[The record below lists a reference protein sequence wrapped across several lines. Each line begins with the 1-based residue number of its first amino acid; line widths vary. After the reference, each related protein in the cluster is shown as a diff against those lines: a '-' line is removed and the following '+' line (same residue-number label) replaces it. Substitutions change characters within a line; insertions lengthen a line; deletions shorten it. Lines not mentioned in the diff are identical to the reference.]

1 MKKPADLCAYL
12 RRTVAQ
18 IAANPQQVKTFVENG
33 NIVSRSGGQS
43 LSFEYRY
50 TLRLVVLDFSGSL
63 DLLAIPL
70 LAWLAT
76 HQPDLLQNK
85 EKSARDLRFE
95 AEPLSSD
102 KTDIV
107 VEIELTEAVIV
118 TEDRDAAGRQRL
130 HAHHKGETLHPA
142 PYASGDYSLHLG
154 DKIGQE
160 WHIAQEPCHE

>member
-1 MKKPADLCAYL
+1 MNKPAALREYL
-12 RRTVAQ
+12 RRCIPQLATD
-18 IAANPQQVKTFVENG
+18 PQQLKIFVERG
-33 NIVSRSGGQS
+33 NIVSRSGQS
-43 LSFEYRY
+43 LSFEYRF
-50 TLRLVVLDFSGSL
+50 TLRLVFLDFVGSL

-70 LAWLAT
+70 LAWLTT